1 MKKFSNLLLIALV
14 VSIFAICSCTKSKQE
29 KIENSWRLIRVKID
43 STVNWYESW
52 KFENDMVHML
62 KENTITNS
70 MDTLYTAKYTV
81 EAGLSKTIVSFE
93 ECEEPLYNGNWEI
106 IKLNKEIL
114 VMLNKPPGDFV
125 YREFVKE

>member
-1 MKKFSNLLLIALV
+1 MKKFSNLSLIALM
-14 VSIFAICSCTKSKQE
+14 IFIFTICSCTKSKQE

-52 KFENDMVHML
+52 KFENDMVYIL

-81 EAGLSKTIVSFE
+81 DAGLSKTFVTFE
-93 ECEEPLYNGNWEI
+93 ECEHSLYNGIWEI

-114 VMLNKPPGDFV
+114 VMLNKPTGDFV